1 MDWNILFIPTTSRDC
16 AMFVNV
22 MRIINN
28 RSTKRVHIQA
38 ISLESIN
45 KQGITEALYK
55 LNIPFSLLE
64 NYKTFN
70 VMNIIRK
77 EKPDLIIIC
86 HDGSA
91 TERSFII
98 AAESIG
104 IPSLMIQVGNISQ
117 VRKVSKIYGFK
128 SALYK
133 IFLSKQSK
141 QICNRYLYLFIT
153 CINLQ
158 KNKLLGTRYFCQM
171 ILKDITS
178 TDLRGHYCKNI
189 AATGLYDKKIMINEG
204 IDENKIFTVGNPKFD
219 DIFYIKYDINKIYNH
234 FNVKKDK
241 KIVLFLT
248 QAFVEH
254 GLWTEKQRDEFTLS
268 IVETVKEMSEIQLIV
283 KLHPLENVDVYK
295 KIFTKMLNEIT
306 ICQNEVN
313 LYELINASDV
323 VMSVAS
329 TASLEAMIL
338 DKPIITLNLNGG
350 PNYIPY
356 VEDGTSIGVYNKE
369 DLVPAIKD
377 ALYNEGIRKKL
388 EKERSKYVYEYA
400 YIQDGKASERIVDL
414 IFQIIGKSK
423 KTTISNF
430 Q

>member
-1 MDWNILFIPTTSRDC
+1 
-16 AMFVNV
+16 
-22 MRIINN
+22 
-28 RSTKRVHIQA
+28 
-38 ISLESIN
+38 
-45 KQGITEALYK
+45 
-55 LNIPFSLLE
+55 
-64 NYKTFN
+64 
-70 VMNIIRK
+70 
-77 EKPDLIIIC
+77 
-86 HDGSA
+86 
-91 TERSFII
+91 
-98 AAESIG
+98 
-104 IPSLMIQVGNISQ
+104 
-117 VRKVSKIYGFK
+117 
-128 SALYK
+128 
-133 IFLSKQSK
+133 
-141 QICNRYLYLFIT
+141 
-153 CINLQ
+153 
-158 KNKLLGTRYFCQM
+158 
-171 ILKDITS
+171 
-178 TDLRGHYCKNI
+178 
-189 AATGLYDKKIMINEG
+189 
-204 IDENKIFTVGNPKFD
+204 
-219 DIFYIKYDINKIYNH
+219 
-234 FNVKKDK
+234 
-241 KIVLFLT
+241 LT